1 VASAPIKVNT
11 TLSGFY
17 KLNNSAGYLVA
28 NPDNSITM
36 GQDSGQSIWV
46 INKVPGTTYYSVQN
60 YSKSKVKAPLS
71 YLSVEQ
77 NLQFINT
84 NLNVNLAAKPSL
96 WDIIKT
102 DSGTYRI
109 ESIHK
114 AHNGGSFTY
123 LSGNV
128 LVKDEP
134 VSGWSIKTAV

>member
-1 VASAPIKVNT
+1 
-11 TLSGFY
+11 
-17 KLNNSAGYLVA
+17 
-28 NPDNSITM
+28 M

-46 INKVPGTTYYSVQN
+46 INKVPGTAYYSIQN

-84 NLNVNLAAKPSL
+84 NLNVNLSAKPSL
-96 WDIIKT
+96 WDIVKN

-109 ESIHK
+109 ESIYK
-114 AHNGGSFTY
+114 AHNGGGFTY

-134 VSGWSIKTAV
+134 VSRWSIKTAV